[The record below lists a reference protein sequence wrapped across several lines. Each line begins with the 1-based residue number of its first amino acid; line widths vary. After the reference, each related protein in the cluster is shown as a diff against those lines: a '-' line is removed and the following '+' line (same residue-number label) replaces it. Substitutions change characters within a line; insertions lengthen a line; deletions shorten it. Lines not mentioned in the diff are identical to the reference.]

1 MIKNSKKQIIFSAMI
16 ILLSSLIITI
26 PRYDYNLLNF
36 VVANSEVSFYTTTKN
51 DFLGHNITKIDIGNG
66 EIIKCQSHIAK
77 NTASKLNNIAGISFA
92 FDGTSEDIENF
103 LQKVDAVIIKCE
115 NVDNHITTYLAFSRK
130 INNSINIDNKKIN
143 LQIAQV
149 DNKITIG
156 SPLILGEY

>member
-1 MIKNSKKQIIFSAMI
+1 MI
-16 ILLSSLIITI
+16 ILLSSLIIAI
-26 PRYDYNLLNF
+26 PKYDYSLLNY
-36 VVANSEVSFYTTTKN
+36 VVANSEVSFYTTSQNEINKK
-51 DFLGHNITKIDIGNG
+51 FMTKIDIGNG

-77 NTASKLNNIAGISFA
+77 NTAKNLNNIAGISFS
-92 FDGTSEDIENF
+92 FDGTNDDIADF

-115 NVDNHITTYLAFSRK
+115 NIDKNITTYLAYSKK
-130 INNSINIDNKKIN
+130 INNSISIDNKKIN